1 MCETQKDFPMRP
13 FFVFVFVALNSLPA
27 ILMAQ
32 TDTAEIVV
40 TGNGQ
45 VRSEP
50 DMAFLSLGVVREA
63 LRAKDAMA
71 DSSRAVAKVMSTL
84 DVAGIDTRDIQTS
97 SVSLA
102 PLWDRSDRNATPR
115 VVGYIASN
123 TLSVRVRDLDV
134 LGGLLDDV
142 LGSGANQ
149 MNGLSFALA
158 DRGPVE
164 DRARA
169 LAVEDAI
176 AKADVL
182 VKAAGLSLGPI
193 RRISEGGASRPATAQ
208 FRQESFAADVP
219 IAAGEVNIQASVTI
233 VFGISE

>member
-1 MCETQKDFPMRP
+1 MRP
-13 FFVFVFVALNSLPA
+13 LFCFILVALTSVPS
-27 ILMAQ
+27 ILIAQ
-32 TDTAEIVV
+32 TETAEIVV

-45 VRSEP
+45 VKSEP
-50 DMAFLSLGVVREA
+50 DMALLSLGVVREA

-71 DSSRAVAKVMSTL
+71 DTSRAIAKVFSTL
-84 DVAGIDTRDIQTS
+84 DAAGIDAKDIQTS
-97 SVSLA
+97 SVSLT
-102 PLWDRSDRNATPR
+102 PRWDRSDRNAAPR
-115 VVGYIASN
+115 VVGYVASN
-123 TLSVRVRDLDV
+123 TLSIRVRDLGD

-158 DRGPVE
+158 DPGPVE
-164 DRARA
+164 NQARV

-176 AKADVL
+176 AKANVL
-182 VKAAGLSLGPI
+182 VAAAGLSLGPI
-193 RRISEGGASRPATAQ
+193 QSISEGGANRPVTTQ

-219 IAAGEVNIQASVTI
+219 IAAGEVNVKASVTI